1 MNKHI
6 LKGWMLAVAGLGLL
20 AGCDKDKNDPEPD
33 PVKEYKY
40 VVQTSSNLS
49 NAQRPGNIRVFD
61 TFPSGNIS
69 TIDQSFQG
77 LGMAGWRPYGNWLLK
92 MFDSKGYEQ
101 GIERLKIGAGDIV
114 EVESFL
120 KANPSTFG
128 SGNFVIA
135 DETTGFYWDAD
146 APLKIQKFNPTTL
159 SRVSS
164 GEIDLTAAVNER
176 GTDEADIKFRSV
188 GQKFL
193 AVKNGKLFA
202 NITYAKTDGSQKGF
216 WDDFYPDVYIAV
228 IDIATGKYEKTT
240 QIEGTGSIAYIN
252 DNPMYSFDTNGDL
265 YIVCQGGDRVNA
277 QAGALGGRSKIARIK
292 ANETNV
298 DASWSLN
305 MDDIRDDGK
314 SKFVSVFAKD
324 GKLIVPIN
332 NTPLTGGPQ
341 GNINLTDIWEFH
353 VVDVNTKALTKVS
366 GIPAVTNPG
375 GSYGAVEIDD
385 KVYLRVSTADG
396 SMNGYYELNGTAAT
410 RTFDVTEGGSIQ
422 GIYKIEVE

>member
-1 MNKHI
+1 
-6 LKGWMLAVAGLGLL
+6 MLAMAGAVLL
-20 AGCDKDKNDPEPD
+20 AGCKDDDDPGPSPEPE
-33 PVKEYKY
+33 KKYKY
-40 VVQTSSNLS
+40 LVQTSSNLS

-61 TFPSGNIS
+61 SFPSGDIS
-69 TIDQSFQG
+69 TVEQSFQG
-77 LGMAGWRPYGNWLLK
+77 LGMAGWRPYGNWILK

-101 GIERLKIGAGDIV
+101 GIERLKIGANDIV
-114 EVESFL
+114 EVDAFL

-146 APLKIQKFNPTTL
+146 APLKIQKFNPTSL
-159 SRVSS
+159 SRT
-164 GEIDLTAAVNER
+164 GEIDLAAAVNER
-176 GTDEADIKFRSV
+176 GADEEAIKFRSI

-202 NITYAKTDGSQKGF
+202 NITYAKTDGTQKGF

-228 IDIATGKYEKTT
+228 IDIATGTYQKTT
-240 QIEGTGSIAYIN
+240 KIEGTGAIAYIN
-252 DNPMYSFDTNGDL
+252 DNEMYSFDTNGDL
-265 YIVCQGGDRVNA
+265 YIVCQGGNGA
-277 QAGALGGRSKIARIK
+277 ALGGNSKIARIK
-292 ANETNV
+292 ANDTDV
-298 DASWSLN
+298 DESWSLN

-332 NTPLTGGPQ
+332 NTALTGGPQ
-341 GNINLTDIWEFH
+341 GNINLTDIWEYH
-353 VVDVNTKALTKVS
+353 IVDVATKALTKVT

-375 GSYGAVEIDD
+375 GSYGAVEIDG

-396 SMNGYYELNGTAAT
+396 SQNGYYELNGTAAT
-410 RTFDVTEGGSIQ
+410 STFNVTEGGSVQ

>member
-6 LKGWMLAVAGLGLL
+6 LKGWMLAAAGLALL
-20 AGCDKDKNDPEPD
+20 AGCDKDKKDPDPEPE
-33 PVKEYKY
+33 KKYKY

-77 LGMAGWRPYGNWLLK
+77 MGMAGWRPYGNWLLK
-92 MFDSKGYEQ
+92 MFDSEAYEQ
-101 GIERLKIGAGDIV
+101 GIERLKIGTGDIV
-114 EVESFL
+114 QVESFL
-120 KANPSTFG
+120 KADASAFG
-128 SGNFVIA
+128 SGNFAIA
-135 DETTGFYWDAD
+135 DETTGFYWDA
-146 APLKIQKFNPTTL
+146 ATPLKIQKFNPTTL

-176 GTDEADIKFRSV
+176 GADEAGIKYRSA

-202 NITYAKTDGSQKGF
+202 NITYAKTDGTQKGF

-240 QIEGTGSIAYIN
+240 KIEGTGSIAYIN

-265 YIVCQGGDRVNA
+265 YIVCQGGN
-277 QAGALGGRSKIARIK
+277 GTALGGNSKIARIK
-292 ANETNV
+292 AGETDV
-298 DASWSLN
+298 DAAWSLN
-305 MDDIRDDGK
+305 MDDIRNDGK
-314 SKFVSVFAKD
+314 SKFVSVLAKD
-324 GKLIVPIN
+324 GKLIVPVN
-332 NTPLTGGPQ
+332 NTALTGGAS

-353 VVDVNTKALTKVS
+353 IVDVNTKALTKIS

>member
-1 MNKHI
+1 M
-6 LKGWMLAVAGLGLL
+6 ALL
-20 AGCDKDKNDPEPD
+20 AGCDKDKGDPDPEP
-33 PVKEYKY
+33 VKKYKY

-49 NAQRPGNIRVFD
+49 NAQRPGNIKVFD

-77 LGMAGWRPYGNWLLK
+77 MGMAGWRPYGNWLLK
-92 MFDSKGYEQ
+92 MFDSKAYEQ
-101 GIERLKIGAGDIV
+101 GVERLKIGANGIV
-114 EVESFL
+114 EVDAFL
-120 KANPSTFG
+120 KADASAFG

-135 DETTGFYWDAD
+135 DETTGFYWDAGT
-146 APLKIQKFNPTTL
+146 PLKIQKFNPTTL
-159 SRVSS
+159 SRVPS

-176 GTDEADIKFRSV
+176 GVNEAGIKYRSA

-228 IDIATGKYEKTT
+228 IDIATGKYEKATK
-240 QIEGTGSIAYIN
+240 IEGTGAIAYIN
-252 DNPMYSFDTNGDL
+252 DNQMYSFDTNGDL
-265 YIVCQGGDRVNA
+265 YIVCQGGS
-277 QAGALGGRSKIARIK
+277 GTALGGKSKIARIK
-292 ANETNV
+292 ANETSI

-305 MDDIRDDGK
+305 MDDIRQDGK

-324 GKLIVPIN
+324 GKLIVPVN
-332 NTPLTGGPQ
+332 NTALTGGPQ
-341 GNINLTDIWEFH
+341 GNINLTDIWEYH
-353 VVDVNTKALTKVS
+353 IIDVNTKTPVKVS

-375 GSYGAVEIDD
+375 GSYGAVEIDG
-385 KVYLRVSTADG
+385 KVYLRASTADG
-396 SMNGYYELNGTAAT
+396 TRNGYYELNGTAAT

-422 GIYKIEVE
+422 GIYKLEIK